1 MFKSWSLKLKIT
13 LFGLSLMTAVLG
25 VLIWSM
31 AHFIRESTLSQVRLS
46 LSETSQL
53 LNLAIVPYATDTQV
67 HILQDYLNELV
78 GSHSS
83 LIKYIIISNGQKI
96 MLKAGN
102 VPLTLPAPQNPDNLK
117 VVPDI
122 IHVRQRILFNTD
134 DIGYLQYG
142 YQTTD
147 MTLYRAALIRNA
159 SLGLFLVLT
168 LALLSITL
176 LGHRLGQRLRNL
188 NAAFMDIA
196 NGDYSRR
203 VPIDNHDELSRLAIL
218 FNRMTDAVEERWR
231 ALLASRAET
240 QSLNSSLEKNV
251 EQRTQ
256 QLREANRSLQNVVD
270 ELQRAQKQLVQ
281 SEKLA
286 ALGQLVAGVAHEL
299 GTPLGNALLIA
310 TSIEEQDR
318 SFQSRAETGNI
329 SRIEFMS
336 LLDTHQQSL
345 DLLVRSLN
353 RAASLISSFKQIA
366 VDQISDQRRSFP
378 LERTIHET
386 ITSME
391 PTYRKFHVRISL
403 DIESDILMDSYP
415 GALIQI
421 FSNFINNTVLHA
433 FDHIIEP
440 NIHIAAHRQGD
451 QVMITFTDNGTG
463 IPQENLKRL
472 FEPFFT
478 TRMGNGGT
486 GLGLHICYNLVTATL
501 GGEISV
507 ASTLGQGT
515 TFTLI
520 LPLIA
525 PRHAEKSLSVVQQ
538 IES

>member
-13 LFGLSLMTAVLG
+13 LFGISLLTAIIG

-67 HILQDYLNELV
+67 HILQDYLSELV

-83 LIKYIIISNGQKI
+83 LIKYIIISNGHEI
-96 MLKAGN
+96 MLKAGD
-102 VPLTLPAPQNPDNLK
+102 VPSVLPAPQDPDSLK
-117 VVPDI
+117 TVPDI

-159 SLGLFLVLT
+159 SLGLTLVLI

-203 VPIDNHDELSRLAIL
+203 VPIDNLDELSRLAIL

-240 QSLNSSLEKNV
+240 QTLNASLERNV

-256 QLREANRSLQNVVD
+256 QLREANSSLQKVVD
-270 ELQRAQKQLVQ
+270 DLQLTQKQLVQ

-299 GTPLGNALLIA
+299 NTPLGNALLVA
-310 TSIEEQDR
+310 TNMDEQDR
-318 SFQSRAETGNI
+318 SFQARAEVGNI
-329 SRIEFMS
+329 SRTDFMS
-336 LLDTHQQSL
+336 LLEIHQQSL
-345 DLLVRSLN
+345 DILIRSLN
-353 RAASLISSFKQIA
+353 RAASLISSFKQVA

-378 LERTIHET
+378 LERTVHET

-391 PTYRKFHVRISL
+391 PTYRKHHVQIVL
-403 DIESDILMDSYP
+403 DVESDILMDSYP

-421 FSNFINNTVLHA
+421 FSNFINNSLLHA
-433 FDHIIEP
+433 FDSGNTDQP
-440 NIHIAAHRQGD
+440 CIHIAAHRVAH
-451 QVMITFTDNGTG
+451 QVTITFTDNGDG

-501 GGEISV
+501 GGEIHVKSI
-507 ASTLGQGT
+507 LGQGT

-525 PRHAEKSLSVVQQ
+525 PRHTEKPIS
-538 IES
+538 II